1 MSKVTVNIGKAEQED
16 LCPSRMPV
24 NTPKVLANKKTQEK
38 SVVIR
43 LGNGSFVYFGDA
55 GLDIS
60 YTTAS
65 SRGTEWVDKH
75 YVVCVGVKATVTLEV
90 D

>member
-1 MSKVTVNIGKAEQED
+1 MSKVLVTIDKAEQED

-24 NTPKVLANKKTQEK
+24 HTPRVLANKKTQEK
-38 SVVIR
+38 CVAIR

-60 YTTAS
+60 YTTAG
-65 SRGTEWVDKH
+65 SRGTEWVDEH

>member
-1 MSKVTVNIGKAEQED
+1 MSKVLVNIGNAGQED

-24 NTPKVLANKKTQEK
+24 HTPRVLANKKTQEK
-38 SVVIR
+38 CVAIR
-43 LGNGSFVYFGDA
+43 LGNGSFVYFGD
-55 GLDIS
+55 GGIDIS

-65 SRGTEWVDKH
+65 SRGTEWVDEH
-75 YVVCVGVKATVTLEV
+75 YIVCVGVKATVTLEV

>member
-1 MSKVTVNIGKAEQED
+1 MSKVLVNIGNVKQED

-24 NTPKVLANKKTQEK
+24 NTPQVLANKKTQDK
-38 SVVIR
+38 CVAIR
-43 LGNGSFVYFGDA
+43 LGNGSFVFFGDE
-55 GLDIS
+55 GIDIS
-60 YTTAS
+60 YTTAG